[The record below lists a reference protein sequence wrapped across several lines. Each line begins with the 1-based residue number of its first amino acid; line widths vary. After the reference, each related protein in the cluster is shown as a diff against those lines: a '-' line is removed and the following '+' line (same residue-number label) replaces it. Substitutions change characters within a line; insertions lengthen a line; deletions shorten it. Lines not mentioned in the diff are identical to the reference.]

1 MNCTF
6 CGRKMYKA
14 GTYRKTIDHFYPQHL
29 DKQHLNRAWNRFE
42 VCRRCNHI
50 KAHHV
55 PEAFIKKLQKRLLTL
70 NPDSEYATDYQDII
84 INVKL
89 LIEKLKGY
97 FEIKDLL

>member
-1 MNCTF
+1 MKITQNVEKLKKNEVF
-6 CGRKMYKA
+6 VFGSN
-14 GTYRKTIDHFYPQHL
+14 
-29 DKQHLNRAWNRFE
+29 LNG
-42 VCRRCNHI
+42 
-50 KAHHV
+50 
-55 PEAFIKKLQKRLLTL
+55 KKLQKRLLTL